1 MKYYKI
7 LKDGMRVD
15 VNHLFF
21 RGQQKFGRIISCN
34 PEHAQLICSSDGTQ
48 FYTAKGLRM
57 LEKELPNVFEVEMKI
72 ISEEEYNELKAQL
85 EDVKEIMPQIVELEP
100 VPTQK
105 QEVEKE
111 PEKVMTM
118 TEMWAKIT
126 KLEKIIEDL
135 KSKQ

>member
-1 MKYYKI
+1 
-7 LKDGMRVD
+7 
-15 VNHLFF
+15 
-21 RGQQKFGRIISCN
+21 
-34 PEHAQLICSSDGTQ
+34 
-48 FYTAKGLRM
+48 M

-100 VPTQK
+100 APTQK